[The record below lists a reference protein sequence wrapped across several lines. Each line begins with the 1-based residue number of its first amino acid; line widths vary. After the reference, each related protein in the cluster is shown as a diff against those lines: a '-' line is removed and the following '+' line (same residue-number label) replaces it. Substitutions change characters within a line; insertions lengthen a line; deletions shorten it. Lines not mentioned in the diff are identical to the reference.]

1 VTAVLEI
8 RNIHVYY
15 GDMQALKGLSME
27 VKEREVVALVGANGA
42 GKTTTL
48 RTVSGLL
55 RPRTGEILFEGR
67 PIHRIPP
74 HEIVELGISHV
85 PEGRQLFPMM
95 TVEENLLLGG
105 HIKRVRGSRREM
117 LEKEIYPLFPRLK
130 ERANQLAG
138 TLSGGEQQ
146 MVAIARGLMSRPK
159 LLILDEPSLGL
170 APVVVQEVFHTVR
183 RIREEQGVT
192 VMIVEQ
198 NVTQTLRLAD
208 RAYVVENGQVVMSGK
223 STDLLNNEHVKMAY
237 LGM

>member
-27 VKEREVVALVGANGA
+27 VREGEVVALVGANGA

-170 APVVVQEVFHTVR
+170 APVVVQEVFHTVQ
-183 RIREEQGVT
+183 RIREQGVT

-223 STDLLNNEHVKMAY
+223 STDLLNDEHVKMAY

>member
-1 VTAVLEI
+1 
-8 RNIHVYY
+8 
-15 GDMQALKGLSME
+15 
-27 VKEREVVALVGANGA
+27 VVALVGANGA

-130 ERANQLAG
+130 ERAHQLAG

-183 RIREEQGVT
+183 RIREQGVT

-208 RAYVVENGQVVMSGK
+208 RAYVVENGQVVMSGT
-223 STDLLNNEHVKMAY
+223 STDLLNDEHVKMAY

>member
-27 VKEREVVALVGANGA
+27 VNEGEVVALVGANGA

-130 ERANQLAG
+130 ERAHQLAG

-183 RIREEQGVT
+183 RIREQGVT

-223 STDLLNNEHVKMAY
+223 STDLLNDEHVKMAY

>member
-27 VKEREVVALVGANGA
+27 VKEGEVVALVGANGA

-170 APVVVQEVFHTVR
+170 APVVVQEVFHTIR

-208 RAYVVENGQVVMSGK
+208 RAYVVENSQVVMSGK
-223 STDLLNNEHVKMAY
+223 STDLLNDEHVKMAY